1 MVNLGTIDH
10 PENLVTKSE
19 KRLTFTLNNK
29 EKINFNKDFLAVS
42 L

>member
-1 MVNLGTIDH
+1 MGTIDH

-29 EKINFNKDFLAVS
+29 EKIIS
-42 L
+42 T